1 LYSNWIQLKN
11 INRNQ
16 TYCNININ
24 AYGGGKIKTLF
35 KTKLKVFC
43 NMSSREIEFIVADV
57 KGQPLL
63 GLAECLKLNL
73 LQKIDSVVKD
83 DNKSKCDFLKEYTH
97 NFNGVGAFTEKYTVK
112 LEQGVQGIIQPPR
125 RLPQSRMTKLKSQL
139 QEMLKAQIISKV
151 EQTKEWAS
159 NLVLIEKNDKSL
171 RICIDLRT

>member
-1 LYSNWIQLKN
+1 VAKRINVEGKNYTVFKLDTGAQVNILPLNIFKQLKN

-63 GLAECLKLNL
+63 GLAECFKLNL

-83 DNKSKCDFLKEYTH
+83 DNKSKCDFLKEYAH
-97 NFNGVGAFTEKYTVK
+97 NFNGVGAYPEKYTVR
-112 LEQGVQGIIQPPR
+112 LEQGTGYN
-125 RLPQSRMTKLKSQL
+125 STSQAL
-139 QEMLKAQIISKV
+139 STI
-151 EQTKEWAS
+151 TY
-159 NLVLIEKNDKSL
+159 D
-171 RICIDLRT
+171 